1 MGVRAAA
8 RSRSG
13 ERGQRRRG
21 DRRRPPLVFDRDAA
35 TRGARVLP
43 ERRGVRSIRGQSRLR
58 TSGAM
63 ESTITETKVLD
74 NYIGGAWTPAHA
86 TELLDV
92 DNPATGEPLARVPL
106 SSQED
111 LDAAV
116 RAARKALPAWR
127 EVSVI
132 ERARRLFALR
142 ERLDARRDEL
152 ARSVT
157 TEMGKTIGDARAE
170 VARMIEMVECA
181 CGVPTTM
188 QGRVLEDVSRNVDAE
203 TVRQPVGVCAAI
215 VPFNFPAMVPF
226 WFLPF
231 AIACGNS
238 FVLKPS
244 EQVPLTQQ
252 IAFELLD
259 GLGLPDGVVNLVN
272 GGREVVEGIL
282 DHPGIDAVS
291 FVGSAPV
298 AKIIYERSAKAG
310 KRVQALGGAKNHM
323 VVMPDAVVDK
333 TVNGIIGSAFGA
345 AGQRCMAGSVVVTV
359 GEAHERLLPA
369 LKDATEAVRVGDGL
383 DEQNEL
389 GPVVSEAAR
398 ERILA
403 AVERGVEEG
412 AELVVDGRDPGLAE
426 GCFIGATI
434 LDGVTPEMELARE
447 EIFGPV
453 LSVIHVDTL
462 DEAIETVNHSRFGN
476 GVSIFTESGAAV
488 RRFRHD
494 VAAGMVG
501 VNIGVAAPVAFFP
514 FSGWKDS
521 FLGDLH
527 AHGLDAVEFF
537 TRKKTVTS
545 RYFSSGQS
553 SGAYFVEGGE
563 AAD

>member
-1 MGVRAAA
+1 MTTTTEASVR
-8 RSRSG
+8 
-13 ERGQRRRG
+13 
-21 DRRRPPLVFDRDAA
+21 L
-35 TRGARVLP
+35 
-43 ERRGVRSIRGQSRLR
+43 
-58 TSGAM
+58 
-63 ESTITETKVLD
+63 LD
-74 NYIGGAWTPAHA
+74 NYIGGRWTASSSSEALPI
-86 TELLDV
+86 T
-92 DNPATGEPLARVPL
+92 NPATGETLGRVPL
-106 SSQED
+106 SSAGD

-116 RAARKALPAWR
+116 RAARETLPAWR
-127 EVSVI
+127 SVSVI
-132 ERARRLFALR
+132 ERARRLFTLRQALDERR
-142 ERLDARRDEL
+142 EEL

-157 TEMGKTIGDARAE
+157 IEMGKTIADARAE

-181 CGVPTTM
+181 CAVPTTM
-188 QGRVLEDVSRNVDAE
+188 QGRILEDVSRNVDAE

-238 FVLKPS
+238 FILKPS

-252 IAFELLD
+252 IAFEILD
-259 GLGLPDGVVNLVN
+259 GLDFPPGVVNLVN

-298 AKIIYERSAKAG
+298 ARIVYERAAQAG

-323 VVMPDAVVDK
+323 VVMPDAVIDK
-333 TVNGIIGSAFGA
+333 TVAGIIGSAFGA

-359 GEAHERLLPA
+359 GEAHDRLLPP
-369 LKDATEAVRVGDGL
+369 LREATERLRVGDGL
-383 DEQNEL
+383 DERTEV
-389 GPVVSEAAR
+389 GPVIS
-398 ERILA
+398 
-403 AVERGVEEG
+403 EG
-412 AELVVDGRDPGLAE
+412 ARDRIRAAIDRAAEDGADPVVDGRDPGGDLPD
-426 GCFIGATI
+426 GAYLGPTI
-434 LDGVTPEMELARE
+434 LDGVRPDTEAARE

-453 LSVIHVDTL
+453 LSVVQTGSL
-462 DEAIETVNHSRFGN
+462 DEAIEVVGRSRFGN

-488 RRFRHD
+488 RRFRHE
-494 VAAGMVG
+494 VQAGMVG

-527 AHGLDAVEFF
+527 AHGGDAVDFY

-545 RYFSSGQS
+545 RWFSSGEG
-553 SGAYFVEGGE
+553 SGKYFVEN
-563 AAD
+563 